1 MQLKINLRASCL
13 PSRIHIIFNFASLV
27 CRRRHH
33 ELLLA
38 VVVVVGGGG
47 GVTKETLNNIFHLLE
62 RESHRK
68 REVAETSKGP

>member
-13 PSRIHIIFNFASLV
+13 PSRIHIFNFASLV
-27 CRRRHH
+27 CRRRRH

>member
-13 PSRIHIIFNFASLV
+13 PSRIHIFNFASLV
-27 CRRRHH
+27 CRRRRH

-47 GVTKETLNNIFHLLE
+47 GVTKDEEDTE
-62 RESHRK
+62 Q
-68 REVAETSKGP
+68 